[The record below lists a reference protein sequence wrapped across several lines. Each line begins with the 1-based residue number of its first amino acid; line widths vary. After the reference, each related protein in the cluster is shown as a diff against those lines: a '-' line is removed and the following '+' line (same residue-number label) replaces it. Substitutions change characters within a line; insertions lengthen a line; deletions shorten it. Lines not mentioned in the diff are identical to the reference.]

1 MQDHS
6 PCSGEARS
14 MKYKI
19 YFDLESECTYG
30 REEEAKNKNERQK
43 KGEKS
48 DDNPGKSIILVMN
61 IPDKKMSHNQNCNVS
76 L

>member
-1 MQDHS
+1 MLRGIKYGPDKKENQSGQVQDHS

-43 KGEKS
+43 KKKEKR
-48 DDNPGKSIILVMN
+48 VMT
-61 IPDKKMSHNQNCNVS
+61 IQGRV
-76 L
+76 